1 MSGEGTVPEVW
12 DTIIV
17 GQGLAGTTLAWH
29 LKTAGQRVLLL
40 DACEAVTSSKIAAG
54 LITPITGQRLV
65 LTANCDALLAK
76 ARRFYGAIEDLTAR
90 KFFHERKAVRVF
102 QTGAEREAWAPRS
115 QRQEY
120 QSYVVSAAPDPL
132 LDPDLGDA
140 SEGGFVMRAAQLD
153 VAGYLEASRAVL
165 SWVEIAL
172 DWERD
177 VVLEADDVVVGGH
190 RAQQVIS
197 CEGYA
202 AARNPYF
209 LWVPFNAAKG
219 DILTVRF
226 ERNVPPQCFHRGIW
240 IAPTA
245 EADVFRVGASYD
257 WARLDQVPDEEA
269 RAEIERKLQTFWR
282 VPYTVLNHEA
292 AVRPIIVES
301 KPVMGVH
308 PAHPQLAYFNGLGSK
323 GSLHAPWFTEV
334 FARHLVDGAALPADV
349 DLRKFYR

>member
-1 MSGEGTVPEVW
+1 MGGEGIGSEVW

-17 GQGLAGTTLAWH
+17 GQGLAGTTLAWR

-54 LITPITGQRLV
+54 LMTPITGQRLV
-65 LTANCDALLAK
+65 LTANCDALLAE
-76 ARRFYGAIEDLTAR
+76 AGAFYGAIEELTAC
-90 KFFHERKAVRVF
+90 KFFHERTAVRLF
-102 QTGAEREAWAPRS
+102 QTEAERVAWAPRS
-115 QRQEY
+115 LRQEY
-120 QSYVVSAAPDPL
+120 QSYVASPAPEPL
-132 LDPDLGDA
+132 LDPALGDA
-140 SEGGFVMRAAQLD
+140 SEGGFAMRAAQLD
-153 VAGYLEASRAVL
+153 VAGYLEASRSVL
-165 SWVEIAL
+165 PWVALAL

-177 VVLEADDVVVGGH
+177 VVLGDKGVTVGEH
-190 RAQQVIS
+190 RAARLIS

-209 LWVPFNAAKG
+209 LWVPFKAAKG
-219 DILTVRF
+219 DILTVLF
-226 ERNVPPQCFHRGIW
+226 QGNVPPQCFHRGIW

-292 AVRPIIVES
+292 AVRPIIAES

-323 GSLHAPWFTEV
+323 GALHAPWFTEV